1 MSLRAQRSGAKQSFS
16 IKIASSQKTLLAM
29 TNVFII
35 KNLIYR
41 VLVLFILLPLSACSF
56 FNKSQRVVNND
67 IPSYVHQGKVVDW
80 DRLLKGGRLVI
91 VPFYPGENVAAT
103 NDLERISLMIVKGV
117 SEAIKQSNVPIEV
130 LFAEEAAQAD
140 LKMTGLITKL
150 STTDRWWKIFQ
161 HQKQHKVIE
170 IQGRMAQI
178 DNDNPVLIYSHRID
192 TSKSADSF
200 VNLGYVIGQDVGNF
214 IVMSFQ
220 EGKSKTEQQAPQQEV
235 AP

>member
-41 VLVLFILLPLSACSF
+41 VLVLFIILPLSACSF
-56 FNKSQRVVNND
+56 FNKSQRVVSSD
-67 IPSYVHQGKVVDW
+67 IPSYVHQGKVVDET
-80 DRLLKGGRLVI
+80 RLLKGGRLVI
-91 VPFYPGENVAAT
+91 VPLYPGENVAAT
-103 NDLERISLMIVKGV
+103 DELERSSLMIVKGI
-117 SEAIKQSNVPIEV
+117 SEAVKQSDVPIEV
-130 LFAEEAAQAD
+130 LFADEAARAD

-150 STTDRWWKIFQ
+150 STTDRWWKIFR
-161 HQKQHKVIE
+161 HQKQSKIIE
-170 IQGRMAQI
+170 IQGRMAEI
-178 DNDNPVLIYSHRID
+178 DNDKPVLIYSHHVK

-200 VNLGYVIGQDVGNF
+200 ANLGYVIGQDVGNF
-214 IVMSFQ
+214 IVQSFQ
-220 EGKSKTEQQAPQQEV
+220 EGENKVEQPAPRQEV